1 MKTIRILLC
10 IPALVLSLAAQSFHV
25 TAVRFT
31 PRCLRCSD
39 SFSILTITG
48 TIGENATR
56 LKKIARYGD
65 TRSIN
70 LASGQDYPV
79 VNATDDTV
87 EVSGTDR
94 RGKQRT
100 EKLHVIKVEEIN

>member
-1 MKTIRILLC
+1 
-10 IPALVLSLAAQSFHV
+10 
-25 TAVRFT
+25 
-31 PRCLRCSD
+31 
-39 SFSILTITG
+39 
-48 TIGENATR
+48 